1 MEFDE
6 YLNEQ
11 VREAIR
17 NWDPQKPRRWLAKY
31 GNITGILS
39 GENTQRYRALREE
52 AKTLTAR
59 RKSSEQ
65 SDHMAEF
72 TYRIAR

>member
-6 YLNEQ
+6 YLSQ
-11 VREAIR
+11 QMREAIN

-31 GNITGILS
+31 GNLTGILS
-39 GENTQRYRALREE
+39 GERAQHYRALREE
-52 AKTLTAR
+52 AKSLTAR
-59 RKSSEQ
+59 RPSSEQ
-65 SDHMAEF
+65 SDHMADV

>member
-11 VREAIR
+11 MCEAIR

-31 GNITGILS
+31 GNLTGILS
-39 GENTQRYRALREE
+39 GDNAQRYRALRDE
-52 AKTLTAR
+52 AKTQTAR
-59 RKSSEQ
+59 RRSSEQ